1 MNSIPDVMVDMEGF
15 DTDMAILYFKSR
27 RYIKYFKST
36 SEILEVTLKYDIRTY
51 VIIAKIALLTCFAGL
66 SV

>member
-27 RYIKYFKST
+27 RYITYFKST
-36 SEILEVTLKYDIRTY
+36 SSLPKYFQSTSEICEVPLK
-51 VIIAKIALLTCFAGL
+51 
-66 SV
+66 